1 MLKSYETKELY
12 MELHPIQKQILEFI
26 RENGEEP
33 FGIRELQYK
42 LELTSPGFVSH
53 HLAQLEK
60 KGLVIKNL
68 DKNSYRVDDEQNS
81 DNVKLPFYGSAK
93 CGLGGLFLNN
103 TPEKFIEMPREFFTS
118 DSKDSFVV
126 QASGDSME
134 SKIHDR
140 DYIVGKPTPQPRDGT
155 IIICSYDG
163 EVLIKKYKEF
173 KDGGRALM
181 SLNDNYAPRIIDEET
196 EFLVAGEVIKISSDI

>member
-1 MLKSYETKELY
+1 
-12 MELHPIQKQILEFI
+12 MELHPIQKQILDFI
-26 RENGEEP
+26 KGNGEEP

-68 DKNSYRVDDEQNS
+68 DTNSYRVNDEENS
-81 DNVKLPFYGSAK
+81 DRVSLPFYGSAK
-93 CGLGGLFLNN
+93 CGLGGLFLDN
-103 TPEKFIEMPREFFTS
+103 TPEKFIELPREFFTS

-134 SKIHDR
+134 SKIHDN
-140 DYIVGKPTPQPRDGT
+140 DYIIGKPIDQPRDGA

-163 EVLIKKYKEF
+163 EVLIKQYREF
-173 KDGGRALM
+173 RDGGKALM
-181 SLNDNYAPRIIDEET
+181 SLNSNYIPRLIQEDT
-196 EFLVAGEVIKISSDI
+196 EFLVAGEVVKITNAV